1 MKENMLMMK
10 IRDNYKYFG
19 GLSLVYGLIFTF
31 CLYKNVSG
39 ITFPICVGVTVV
51 FAVLFMKKI
60 NYRIMK
66 NSLPYLIGMGLL
78 GISSAYT
85 TSTFMHIFNII
96 GVLLLFMVFMIHQ
109 FYDDNVWNFPAYV
122 QRIFILMGTTV
133 QSAPYPY
140 WHGGWFFSKNKNV
153 GRNNTF
159 IAVVTGFIVA
169 LGILCVT
176 LPLLLSSDIMFSK
189 LFGEILSYINF
200 STIFWICFTFILG
213 FTLPYAFFIA
223 LCRYN
228 FPEGKE
234 RRMKFFDPVTGI
246 TFTSIVSLIYLVY
259 CAIQIM
265 YLFLGMKAGL
275 PEYVTYAEY
284 ARGGFWEL
292 LFVSI
297 INFIIILLCMYLFRE
312 NAVLKVILT
321 VMCACTFVMIGSSAY
336 RMKMYV
342 GEYNL
347 TFLRILV
354 LWFLIVLAL
363 IMTGMVINIY
373 KKKFPLFRY
382 IVVVISV
389 MYIGFS
395 FSRPDVIIAKYDIE
409 QWKNTEREDFFYL
422 MYGTMSIDAAA
433 EIAKVDLDDREWK
446 AAQNEYLKQSMYNYF
461 LYISQENEDIYFRK
475 ANYSRIKAKMAADKF
490 LEEHKDYNRDNN
502 RM

>member
-10 IRDNYKYFG
+10 IRDNYQYFG
-19 GLSLVYGLIFTF
+19 GLSLIYGLIFTF
-31 CLYKNVSG
+31 CLYKNISG
-39 ITFPICVGVTVV
+39 ITFPVCVGATIV

-96 GVLLLFMVFMIHQ
+96 GILLLFMVFMIHQ
-109 FYDDNVWNFPAYV
+109 FYDDTVWNFPAYF
-122 QRIFILMGTTV
+122 QRIFILMGTTI
-133 QSAPYPY
+133 QSVPYPY
-140 WHGGWFFSKNKNV
+140 WHGGCFFSKNKNV
-153 GRNNTF
+153 KKNNTL
-159 IAVVTGFIVA
+159 IAVVIGFIVA

-189 LFGEILSYINF
+189 LFGEILSHINF
-200 STIFWICFTFILG
+200 STLFWLSFTFILG
-213 FTLPYAFFIA
+213 FTLPYAFFTA

-234 RRMKFFDPVTGI
+234 RKMKFLDPVIGI
-246 TFTSIVSLIYLVY
+246 TFTSVVSLIYLVY

-265 YLFLGMKAGL
+265 YLFLGMRAGL

-312 NAVLKVILT
+312 NIVLKIILT
-321 VMCACTFVMIGSSAY
+321 IMCGCTFVMIGSSAY

-342 GEYNL
+342 DEYNL

-354 LWFLIVLAL
+354 FWFLIVLAL
-363 IMTGMVINIY
+363 IMIGMVVSIY
-373 KKKFPLFRY
+373 KKKFPLFHY
-382 IVVVISV
+382 VIVVISV

-395 FSRPDVIIAKYDIE
+395 FSRPDVMIAKYDIE
-409 QWKNTEREDFFYL
+409 QWKNTKRQDFFYL
-422 MYGTMSIDAAA
+422 MYETMSIDGAW
-433 EIAKVDLDDREWK
+433 EIAKVDLDDPEWK
-446 AAQNEYLKQSMYNYF
+446 EVQNEYLKQSMYNYF

-475 ANYSRIKAKMAADKF
+475 ANYSRIKAKMAADWF
-490 LEEHKDYNRDNN
+490 IEEHQDYNRYKN

>member
-1 MKENMLMMK
+1 MKENMLIVK

-31 CLYKNVSG
+31 CLYKNISG
-39 ITFPICVGVTVV
+39 ITFPVCVGATIL

-60 NYRIMK
+60 QYRIMK

-78 GISSAYT
+78 GLSSAYT
-85 TSTFMHIFNII
+85 TSSFMHIFNITGI
-96 GVLLLFMVFMIHQ
+96 LLLFMVFMIHQ
-109 FYDDNVWNFPAYV
+109 FYNDTVWDFPAYF
-122 QRIFILMGTTV
+122 QRIFILMGTTI
-133 QSAPYPY
+133 QSVPYPY

-153 GRNNTF
+153 GKNNTL
-159 IAVVTGFIVA
+159 IAIVTGLIVA

-200 STIFWICFTFILG
+200 STIFWISFTFILG
-213 FTLPYAFFIA
+213 FTLPYAFFTA

-228 FPEGKE
+228 FPEGRE
-234 RRMKFFDPVTGI
+234 RKMKFFDPVIGI

-265 YLFLGMKAGL
+265 YLFLGIRAGL

-312 NAVLKVILT
+312 NIVLKIVLT
-321 VMCACTFVMIGSSAY
+321 IMCGCTFVMIGSSAY

-342 GEYNL
+342 DEYNL

-363 IMTGMVINIY
+363 IIIGMVVNIY
-373 KKKFPLFRY
+373 KKKFPLFHY
-382 IVVVISV
+382 IIVVISV

-395 FSRPDVIIAKYDIE
+395 FSRPDVMIAKYDIE
-409 QWKNTEREDFFYL
+409 QWKNTDRQDFFYL
-422 MYGTMSIDAAA
+422 MYETMSIDGAA
-433 EIAKVDLDDREWK
+433 EIAKVDLDDPEWK
-446 AAQNEYLKQSMYNYF
+446 EVQNEYLKQSMYNYF

-475 ANYSRIKAKMAADKF
+475 ANYSRIRAKMAADRF
-490 LEEHKDYNRDNN
+490 IEEHQDYNRDKN

>member
-1 MKENMLMMK
+1 
-10 IRDNYKYFG
+10 
-19 GLSLVYGLIFTF
+19 
-31 CLYKNVSG
+31 
-39 ITFPICVGVTVV
+39 
-51 FAVLFMKKI
+51 
-60 NYRIMK
+60 MK

-96 GVLLLFMVFMIHQ
+96 GILLLFMVFMIHQ

-133 QSAPYPY
+133 QSVPYPY

-336 RMKMYV
+336 RMKMYI

-373 KKKFPLFRY
+373 
-382 IVVVISV
+382 
-389 MYIGFS
+389 
-395 FSRPDVIIAKYDIE
+395 
-409 QWKNTEREDFFYL
+409 
-422 MYGTMSIDAAA
+422 
-433 EIAKVDLDDREWK
+433 
-446 AAQNEYLKQSMYNYF
+446 
-461 LYISQENEDIYFRK
+461 
-475 ANYSRIKAKMAADKF
+475 
-490 LEEHKDYNRDNN
+490 
-502 RM
+502 